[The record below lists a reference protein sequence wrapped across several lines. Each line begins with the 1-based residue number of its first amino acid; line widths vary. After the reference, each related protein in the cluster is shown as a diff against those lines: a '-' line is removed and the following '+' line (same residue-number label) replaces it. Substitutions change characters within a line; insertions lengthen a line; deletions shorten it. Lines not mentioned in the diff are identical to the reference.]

1 MYLTFP
7 SKDPVARLLNAQHIM
22 SKRTGSRNHWVY
34 VKPRPETGYIAFV
47 FICIFSQARRN
58 AQRLSAEAR
67 VERLHLLNSPG
78 RAANSTAPQ
87 EPRKR
92 SDRIAKALH
101 NFVFVCAITPTGA
114 CSRPPLSP
122 PKITEKKMDIFGA
135 RQTSLARLAIG

>member
-7 SKDPVARLLNAQHIM
+7 SKDPVARLLNAQYIM

-87 EPRKR
+87 EPRRR

-101 NFVFVCAITPTGA
+101 NFVFVHV
-114 CSRPPLSP
+114 LSP
-122 PKITEKKMDIFGA
+122 QPELVPGHRYRHRKSPKKKYRTYSVPA
-135 RQTSLARLAIG
+135 KHRWLV